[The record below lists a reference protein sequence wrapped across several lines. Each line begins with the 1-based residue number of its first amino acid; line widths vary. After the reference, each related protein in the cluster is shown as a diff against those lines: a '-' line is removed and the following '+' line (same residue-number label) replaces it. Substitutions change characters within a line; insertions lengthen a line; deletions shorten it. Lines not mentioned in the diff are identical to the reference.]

1 MGNSAVSLGCFS
13 YHECARLGG
22 SIAMPVSACLLS
34 SQEIVATYVPHDLEL
49 DAGQPAQEWK
59 SANPIAFC
67 ADWQGKNAD
76 PSRETQVHIL
86 WSEQNLYLRFE
97 CRFCELFLFADSA
110 PDGRRDQLWDRDV
123 VEAFFQP
130 DPAREGHYKEFEVS
144 PNGMWIDLDIFPGG
158 RSDLKSGMRR
168 SVVLDQGAKT
178 WSAEVA
184 IPIRAVTASF
194 DPSLIW
200 RANFYRVEGKQE
212 PRAYLAW
219 QPTLT
224 PQPNF
229 HVPARFGSLRF
240 SGENSARQ

>member
-1 MGNSAVSLGCFS
+1 MPAFSSSSLS
-13 YHECARLGG
+13 
-22 SIAMPVSACLLS
+22 LS
-34 SQEIVATYVPHDLEL
+34 PEIVATYIPHDLEL
-49 DAGQPAQEWK
+49 DAGMPSPEWEQA
-59 SANPIAFC
+59 SPIVFC
-67 ADWQGKNAD
+67 GDWQGGNAD
-76 PSRETQVHIL
+76 PSRETQVRVL
-86 WSEQNLYLRFE
+86 WSERNLYLRFK
-97 CRFCELFLFADSA
+97 CRFRELFLFSDSDADA
-110 PDGRRDQLWDRDV
+110 RRDRLWDRDV

-200 RANFYRVEGKQE
+200 RANFYRAEGKQE
-212 PRAYLAW
+212 PRAYFAW

-240 SGENSARQ
+240 SSTISPRL